1 MPPNGKERRHEA
13 RKAARELLGGIA
25 SGEAEVYVTYRR
37 LYVIW
42 CSQNAAVQELRPM
55 FRLPG
60 VAPDGQLSVTPEF
73 EAQVRALATEIMPML
88 DSFL

>member
-1 MPPNGKERRHEA
+1 
-13 RKAARELLGGIA
+13 
-25 SGEAEVYVTYRR
+25 
-37 LYVIW
+37 VIW

-73 EAQVRALATEIMPML
+73 EAQVRAFATEIMPML
-88 DSFL
+88 D